1 MWPHLHASAGHI
13 QKRVACT
20 TRLNGPS
27 LCIYS
32 ILILLLTVRSRPGC
46 IFLYI
51 IGIQLALAVFP
62 VAVEIFKQAAQRP
75 HSNVLLVRPQDE
87 FTGMFGSMVF
97 YIRISLSN
105 GHNTGNESQ
114 AEPKNPF
121 KHDIHLFCLI
131 VGRRRAGGRIIR
143 CYMRTCNSLV
153 RSGIVIF
160 FMAPAVD
167 KIKRCLLNSIES

>member
-1 MWPHLHASAGHI
+1 MPQDAVSRSTASRLAALQGSSGLLTGYAAPFAHISAGYI

-20 TRLNGPS
+20 TRLNCPS
-27 LCIYS
+27 LCICS
-32 ILILLLTVRSRPGC
+32 ILILLLPVRSRPGH
-46 IFLYI
+46 IFFYI

-75 HSNVLLVRPQDE
+75 HSNVLLVRPQDK

-131 VGRRRAGGRIIR
+131 VGR
-143 CYMRTCNSLV
+143 
-153 RSGIVIF
+153 
-160 FMAPAVD
+160 
-167 KIKRCLLNSIES
+167 